1 MLAKAWK
8 KIGLIILIIACLWSI
23 IFKLVNK
30 ISFEGAI
37 NSAKAQIEI
46 LKPLADKY
54 NEEQY
59 NKALNEAKENYKE
72 KFKKANAL
80 EVFEEESTQELIEK
94 SINSDE
100 TISKEA
106 KYSLNSLI
114 VDNIKPLIAFF
125 NKFLFFI
132 IVILLYINFFY

>member
-46 LKPLADKY
+46 LKDK
-54 NEEQY
+54 
-59 NKALNEAKENYKE
+59 
-72 KFKKANAL
+72 
-80 EVFEEESTQELIEK
+80 V
-94 SINSDE
+94 
-100 TISKEA
+100 
-106 KYSLNSLI
+106 
-114 VDNIKPLIAFF
+114 IK
-125 NKFLFFI
+125 
-132 IVILLYINFFY
+132 